1 MAAVHPSQD
10 AAVADDCGWLD
21 RLIADT
27 ISLVVWSAC
36 AGASEAP
43 PDVTSAIR
51 HGISSV
57 E

>member
-10 AAVADDCGWLD
+10 AAVADDSGRLY
-21 RLIADT
+21 RLIADA
-27 ISLVVWSAC
+27 IALMVWSAR

-43 PDVTSAIR
+43 PAVAVL
-51 HGISSV
+51 V